1 MKWDR
6 RDQMNVIELDFGG
19 IKSLWELHEYLKEA
33 FGLPDYY
40 GHNMDALW
48 DCLHCSFDEPTT
60 IILNNLSGISKEL
73 KEAAET
79 MLEVFADLE
88 REDEE
93 VTVQIKTA
101 NDTHCNL
108 SDFMI

>member
-1 MKWDR
+1 
-6 RDQMNVIELDFGG
+6 MNVIELDFGG

-60 IILNNLSGISKEL
+60 IVLKNLSGISKDL
-73 KEAAET
+73 TEAVEI
-79 MLEVFADLE
+79 MLELFADLE

-93 VTVQIKTA
+93 VTVRVETA
-101 NDTHCNL
+101 EDAQVDL
-108 SDFMI
+108 SNFMI

>member
-1 MKWDR
+1 
-6 RDQMNVIELDFGG
+6 MNVIELDFGG
-19 IKSLWELHEYLKEA
+19 IKSLWGLHEYLKKA

-60 IILNNLSGISKEL
+60 IVLKNLSGISKDL
-73 KEAAET
+73 TEAVKI
-79 MLEVFADLE
+79 MLELFADLE
-88 REDEE
+88 RKDEE
-93 VTVQIKTA
+93 VTVWVETA
-101 NDTHCNL
+101 EDTQVDL

>member
-1 MKWDR
+1 
-6 RDQMNVIELDFGG
+6 MNVIQLDFAG
-19 IKSLWELHEYLKEA
+19 IKSLWELHEYLKKA
-33 FGLPDYY
+33 FDLPDYY

-60 IILNNLSGISKEL
+60 IVLKNLSGISKDL
-73 KEAAET
+73 TEAVEI
-79 MLEVFADLE
+79 MLELFADLE

-93 VTVQIKTA
+93 VTVQIKRLDGTY
-101 NDTHCNL
+101 CNL

>member
-1 MKWDR
+1 
-6 RDQMNVIELDFGG
+6 MNVIELDFGG
-19 IKSLWELHEYLKEA
+19 IKSLWELHEYQKEA

-48 DCLHCSFDEPTT
+48 DCLYCLYHEPTT
-60 IILNNLSGISKEL
+60 IVLKNLSGISKDL
-73 KEAAET
+73 TEAVEI
-79 MLEVFADLE
+79 MLELFADLE

-93 VTVQIKTA
+93 VTVRVETA
-101 NDTHCNL
+101 EDTQVDL

>member
-1 MKWDR
+1 
-6 RDQMNVIELDFGG
+6 MNAIELDFAG

-33 FGLPDYY
+33 FCLPDYY

-60 IILNNLSGISKEL
+60 IILNDLSEIPKEL
-73 KEAAET
+73 KEAVEI
-79 MLEVFADLE
+79 MLELFTDLE

-101 NDTHCNL
+101 DEDYFNI

>member
-1 MKWDR
+1 
-6 RDQMNVIELDFGG
+6 MNVVELDFAG
-19 IKSLWELHEYLKEA
+19 IKSLWALHEYLKEA

-60 IILNNLSGISKEL
+60 IVLKNLSGISKDLTEAVEIML
-73 KEAAET
+73 K
-79 MLEVFADLE
+79 LFADLE

-93 VTVQIKTA
+93 VTVQIRTA
-101 NDTHCNL
+101 DEVYFNV

>member
-1 MKWDR
+1 
-6 RDQMNVIELDFGG
+6 MNVIELDFTG

-33 FGLPDYY
+33 FDLPDYY

-48 DCLHCSFDEPTT
+48 DCLHCLFEEPTT
-60 IILNNLSGISKEL
+60 IVLKKLSKIPKEL
-73 KEAAET
+73 KEAVAT

-93 VTVQIKTA
+93 VTVRIETA
-101 NDTHCNL
+101 DDARINL
-108 SDFMI
+108 SDFML